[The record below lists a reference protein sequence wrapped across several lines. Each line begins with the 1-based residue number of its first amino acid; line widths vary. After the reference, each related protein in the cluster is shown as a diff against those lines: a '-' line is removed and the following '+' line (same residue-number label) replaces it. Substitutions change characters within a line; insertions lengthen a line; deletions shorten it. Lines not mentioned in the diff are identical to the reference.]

1 MEDVIN
7 SGFTIVHSS
16 LAMGIL
22 ATVGVV
28 FRFLAKRETTFG
40 ITIDDLWLTFGLAA
54 YWAYVGVLVWTVFE
68 GGGGLDMHNVVQG
81 NIAGVTIYL
90 QVR

>member
-1 MEDVIN
+1 MEDLTN
-7 SGFTIVHSS
+7 RGFAIVHSS
-16 LAMGIL
+16 LTMGIL
-22 ATVGVV
+22 ATVAVV

-40 ITIDDLWLTFGLAA
+40 ITVDDHWITFGLAA
-54 YWAYVGVLVWTVFE
+54 YWAYAGVLVWCVFY
-68 GGGGLDMHNVVQG
+68 GGGGLDMHNVVPG